1 MIDKVSLLSQTAVDL
16 GKRCLGKR
24 GNKFLC
30 FENVFKVVFME
41 YVVSVI
47 MLKNF

>member
-1 MIDKVSLLSQTAVDL
+1 MLDKVYLFLSQNAVDL
-16 GKRCLGKR
+16 TCLGKR

-41 YVVSVI
+41 YVVSMI
-47 MLKNF
+47 ILKNF